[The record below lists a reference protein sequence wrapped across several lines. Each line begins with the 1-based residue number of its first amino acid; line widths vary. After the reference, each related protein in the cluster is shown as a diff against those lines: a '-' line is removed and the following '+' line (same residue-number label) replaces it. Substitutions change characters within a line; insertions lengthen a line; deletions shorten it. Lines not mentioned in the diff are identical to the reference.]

1 MVNQQSHQDLS
12 HSHRIQSLLLL
23 VFEKVCLGYGRP
35 LVDLFVKRRSY
46 KTLINSSS
54 FWSMAWKEDAFQD
67 SWDHLDV
74 YSCPLTLFLEVI
86 NYVMASASLSMIW
99 WPLCVVVSALASQ
112 MRYRVRFP
120 FGVETLGKFLHNNCL
135 FNPA

>member
-67 SWDHLDV
+67 S
-74 YSCPLTLFLEVI
+74 
-86 NYVMASASLSMIW
+86 
-99 WPLCVVVSALASQ
+99 
-112 MRYRVRFP
+112 
-120 FGVETLGKFLHNNCL
+120 
-135 FNPA
+135 